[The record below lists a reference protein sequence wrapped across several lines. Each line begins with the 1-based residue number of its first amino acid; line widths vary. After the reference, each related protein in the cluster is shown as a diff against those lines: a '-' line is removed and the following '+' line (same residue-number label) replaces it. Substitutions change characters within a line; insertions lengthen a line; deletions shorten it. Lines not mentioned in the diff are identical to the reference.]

1 VSWTLVPV
9 VAATDS
15 NIRRAA
21 EILRRGGVVAFPT
34 ETVYGLGADAL
45 DARACAKV
53 FAIKRRPHFDPL
65 IVHLAGEDALGAL
78 CTGVDE
84 RVRRLAAAFWP
95 GPLTLVLPRTD
106 LVPDLVT
113 AGLPT
118 VAVRVPA
125 HPVALALIALAER
138 PVAAPS
144 ANPFGY
150 ISPTLASHVEAQIG
164 ADVELILDGGPCAVG
179 VESTI
184 VDLSTE
190 RAVLLRP
197 GATEIER
204 IEAIIGTLDR
214 PAKGSALRAPG
225 QLVSHYA
232 PRTAVVRLAGRAGP
246 APEPSVGLLAFGR
259 PSSRA
264 SGYRAIEVLSE
275 SEDLQEA
282 AANLFACLH
291 RLDAARLSVIH
302 AEPVPERG
310 LGVAIVDRLRRAA
323 GGGGETSGV

>member
-1 VSWTLVPV
+1 VPI
-9 VAATDS
+9 VAASDS
-15 NIRRAA
+15 SIRRAA
-21 EILRRGGVVAFPT
+21 EILRRGGIVGFPT

-53 FAIKRRPHFDPL
+53 FAAKRRPHFDPL
-65 IVHLAGEDALGAL
+65 IVHVAGEHSLGAV
-78 CTGVDE
+78 CTGVDD

-95 GPLTLVLPRTD
+95 GPLTLVLPK
-106 LVPDLVT
+106 LESVPDLVT

-125 HPVALALIALAER
+125 HPVALALITLADR

-150 ISPTLASHVEAQIG
+150 ISPTLAAHVEAQIG
-164 ADVELILDGGPCAVG
+164 ADLELILDGGPSALG

-184 VDLSTE
+184 VDLSTD

-204 IEAIIGTLDR
+204 IEAIIGTLHR
-214 PAKGSALRAPG
+214 PARDAALRAPG
-225 QLVSHYA
+225 HLPSHYA
-232 PRTAVVRLAGRAGP
+232 PRTAVLLLGGRAGP
-246 APEPSVGLLAFGR
+246 CSDAGVGLLAFGL
-259 PSSRA
+259 PSPRA
-264 SGYRAIEVLSE
+264 SGYQAVEVLSA
-275 SEDLQEA
+275 SKDLHEA

-291 RLDAARLSVIH
+291 RLDAAGLSAIH
-302 AEPVPERG
+302 VEPVPEQG
-310 LGVAIVDRLRRAA
+310 LGVAIADRLRRAA
-323 GGGGETSGV
+323 ARG